1 MHARFTLQNALAR
14 CASFFFKGGIREHN
28 AAALLRRALLLCVS
42 RARCLLCAAR
52 CGEQVLV
59 LVALSGGAG
68 IASAGTPRAAAV
80 QNLIVRPVIV
90 GAATPALPATFSF
103 NPVIE
108 RPYICFGAPESPLVA
123 ASVYDDLAAGSSVV
137 ANIGTLAALIQ
148 DPPVTYVDD
157 TGVTK
162 YVACTDLSSKWP
174 QAQLSTTRVRIE
186 FGVLNPYAPTVTCE
200 LFLMRYGG
208 RVCATRTAE
217 LLYFV

>member
-1 MHARFTLQNALAR
+1 MPLPCF
-14 CASFFFKGGIREHN
+14 GEH
-28 AAALLRRALLLCVS
+28 CCYVF
-42 RARCLLCAAR
+42 
-52 CGEQVLV
+52 LV
-59 LVALSGGAG
+59 LVAYSARRVVASRSSSSWRFLAAPS

-80 QNLIVRPVIV
+80 QNLIVIPVIV

-200 LFLMRYGG
+200 LFLMR
-208 RVCATRTAE
+208 
-217 LLYFV
+217 